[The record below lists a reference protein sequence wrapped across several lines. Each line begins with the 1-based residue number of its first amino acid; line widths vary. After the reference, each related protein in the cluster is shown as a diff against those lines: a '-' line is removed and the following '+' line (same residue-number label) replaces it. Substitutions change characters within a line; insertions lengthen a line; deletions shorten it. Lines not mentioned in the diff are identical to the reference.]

1 MTDRLDSLFQAEI
14 ARIEV
19 PPSDALASV
28 RRGRRLAHRR
38 RAAYVLGGVAVV
50 LFAVL
55 AVPRLNLSTDAPAP
69 PAQGDRSRLKDNVVL
84 SIESSDPTLSDG
96 GNYRVAV
103 ALRGAFPDDRSG
115 ICFILPIWVE
125 EASIYDDSDNVV
137 GSYPGSVME
146 IKEGDEFSG
155 ACEPAETAAMERL
168 ILQPELHRLEM
179 RGAGKTLGAELA
191 FEASDDNGPPTD
203 ETKLVEY
210 QATEALDRGDLE
222 TAQELGERYLS
233 SSPPS
238 DNWNHGN
245 VIHYGHLILGHVA
258 LRRGDIAEAKAEL
271 IRAGHTPGSPQLASF
286 GPNMSLARD
295 LLAAG
300 EEEIV
305 IEYLELL
312 KDVWDFDDD
321 QLAYWIHQIRAGEPP
336 DWDRNLGATYL
347 DPEPYEGD

>member
-1 MTDRLDSLFQAEI
+1 MTDRLDSVFQAEI

-28 RRGRRLAHRR
+28 RRGHHLAHRR

-55 AVPRLNLSTDAPAP
+55 AVPKLNLSTSTPTP
-69 PAQGDRSRLKDNVVL
+69 PAQGDRSRLKDNVSL
-84 SIESSDPTLSDG
+84 SIESSDPSLNDG
-96 GNYRVAV
+96 TYKVWV
-103 ALRGAFPDDRSG
+103 ALTGAFPGDRSG
-115 ICFILPIWVE
+115 ICFMLPNWVE
-125 EASIYDDSDNVV
+125 EASIHDDSGNVV

-146 IKEGDEFSG
+146 IREGDESSG

-168 ILQPELHRLEM
+168 ILKPELHRLEM
-179 RGAGKTLGAELA
+179 RGAGRTLVAELE
-191 FEASDDNGPPTD
+191 FEGAADSGEPTD

-233 SSPPS
+233 SAPPS
-238 DNWNHGN
+238 DHWNYGN

-258 LRRGDIAEAKAEL
+258 LRRGDIVEAKAEL

-295 LLAAG
+295 LLAAE

-305 IEYLELL
+305 IEYIELL
-312 KDVWDFDDD
+312 KDFYDHD
-321 QLAYWIHQIRAGEPP
+321 QDLEAWIGQIRAGEPP
-336 DWDRNLGATYL
+336 DWDQNLGSSYL